1 MSIRISAANAITNLA
16 ETMNLKR
23 LVSNSMQSPPVFSF
37 GGHRCQSVG
46 RFLIIADSGRLETG
60 GLFLCPFPDGKP
72 PKDSGSQ
79 VEAAALDFYSCRMAA
94 YFYIG
99 RGGIVVHCNN
109 RKCEYNI
116 DGERCSRSTIY
127 YIDRL
132 CMTFR
137 RMPGAAELMRQ
148 PFKARCH
155 KTGGKYRSDGG
166 RVVK

>member
-99 RGGIVVHCNN
+99 RVVLWSIATTVSANT
-109 RKCEYNI
+109 I
-116 DGERCSRSTIY
+116 SMASGAAGARSTTSTA
-127 YIDRL
+127 
-132 CMTFR
+132 C
-137 RMPGAAELMRQ
+137 A
-148 PFKARCH
+148 
-155 KTGGKYRSDGG
+155 
-166 RVVK
+166 